1 MAQPHFT
8 LRLTFWLSAGIAAMA
23 GVAYL
28 AFGAGSSGGDKK
40 AAAQIDP
47 TTPCSENWT
56 MCRDNADLVNYS
68 AKADDARQ
76 ACIAAVDEASKYGPP
91 KWCSGWLCEDFA
103 SYRMGKNA
111 PDDGLITLIDDH
123 VQIKNSLGTRVRST
137 VYCTY
142 NIRTEKVVA
151 LDIGTY

>member
-8 LRLTFWLSAGIAAMA
+8 QRLTFWLLVGLAAVA
-23 GVAYL
+23 GVGYL
-28 AFGAGSSGGDKK
+28 SFGAGSSWRDKDS
-40 AAAQIDP
+40 AGQSDP
-47 TTPCSENWT
+47 VTPCAGNWT

-68 AKADDARQ
+68 SKAGDARR

-91 KWCSGWLCEDFA
+91 KWCSGWLCEDFP

-111 PDDGLITLIDDH
+111 PDDGLLTLIDDH
-123 VQIKNSLGTRVRST
+123 LQIQNRLGARVRST